1 MRWGWLAGTRAA
13 AREQLGDV
21 PYGDARIVDG
31 PPAPSLLAVL
41 ERESATLP
49 AVGTH
54 GGGHLAR
61 MLLGSVATSLLIHA
75 GAGMI
80 VIGSRGVPL
89 NLRRRGAPPPRA
101 PACP

>member
-31 PPAPSLLAVL
+31 PPALLAVL

-61 MLLGSVATSLLIHA
+61 MLLGSVATSMLRHGA
-75 GAGMI
+75 HGANDRGAGRI
-80 VIGSRGVPL
+80 VS
-89 NLRRRGAPPPRA
+89 GAGPCSSTPARA
-101 PACP
+101 